1 MEFECSPRFDVPC
14 VSHCLS
20 CLVFLLIVYH
30 SEQNRYSYN
39 NKTTNYNINMS
50 DFEDFDD
57 MDGVGDFPEDMQD
70 FDADEPIDDM
80 GMEGELMDGDGDEEE
95 VEEEE
100 EEEEEGMFM
109 LRET

>member
-1 MEFECSPRFDVPC
+1 
-14 VSHCLS
+14 
-20 CLVFLLIVYH
+20 
-30 SEQNRYSYN
+30 
-39 NKTTNYNINMS
+39 
-50 DFEDFDD
+50 